1 MLQTI
6 RLLASTGDGRVDACL
21 AAFIGIVEAAFPER
35 MRAYYLGGS
44 FAEAIPVEGSDL
56 DVVVVSKE
64 PVSLDEYERFM
75 QIAQHSSQLAG
86 LYFHTG
92 IRNEGELFAR
102 GDIPAVAATR
112 MLLYGDDIYRRVPVM
127 PREQWVQGPVSAAF
141 FCLGELYEKQLL
153 SVPLTPPEPQGEFYG
168 FERDGMPTVA
178 GRQGGGTKKLV
189 NAISMAAGALVTI
202 ETGQRVAGR
211 GKVVARYKADV
222 HDEWTLFVEAVCALR
237 SPVSG
242 YALPEEQEERRRL
255 RALCARVPAF
265 GNAFLLRCRDFLI
278 QQLVSADHQQ
288 RLWAIQTLA
297 RVHYPGTEVPDAIA
311 PLVRT
316 EDREVQEAA
325 SHTLQLYATQAPQR
339 A

>member
-1 MLQTI
+1 MVHTI

-35 MRAYYLGGS
+35 MRAHYLGGS

-64 PVSLDEYERFM
+64 PVSPDEYERFM
-75 QIAQHSSQLAG
+75 WIAQHASQLAG

-92 IRNEGELFAR
+92 IRSEDELFAR

-127 PREQWVQGPVSAAF
+127 PRERWAQPAVNAAF
-141 FCLGELYEKQLL
+141 LCLGELYEKQLL
-153 SVPLTPPEPQGEFYG
+153 SVPLAWPEPQGEFYG
-168 FERDGMPTVA
+168 FERDGLPAVT
-178 GRQGGGTKKLV
+178 GRHGGGTKKLV
-189 NAISMAAGALVTI
+189 NAISMAAGTLATI
-202 ETGQRVAGR
+202 ETGHPVAGR

-222 HDEWTLFVEAVCALR
+222 HDEWTPFVEAVCALR

-255 RALCARVPAF
+255 RALCALVPAF

-278 QQLVSADHQQ
+278 QQLASADHQQ
-288 RLWAIQTLA
+288 RHWAIQTLA
-297 RVHYPGTEVPDAIA
+297 RVHYPGTGVPDAIA
-311 PLVRT
+311 PPACS
-316 EDREVQEAA
+316 EDRGVQETARPVA
-325 SHTLQLYATQAPQR
+325 DSCSSCDS
-339 A
+339 